1 MFVKRYIY
9 SKGVMKVA
17 REDLVA
23 TIVKLDKQGRI
34 NLGCFLRDG
43 VDMLAIKYAIDANLI
58 YIFPPENDDNAF
70 FLYPTIKVDN
80 KKRIIIPSWMR
91 RYLDSQKFGIAFDK
105 DKLVLIPF
113 YD

>member
-23 TIVKLDKQGRI
+23 NIVKLDKQGRI

-43 VDMLAIKYAIDANLI
+43 VDMLAMK
-58 YIFPPENDDNAF
+58 
-70 FLYPTIKVDN
+70 
-80 KKRIIIPSWMR
+80 
-91 RYLDSQKFGIAFDK
+91 
-105 DKLVLIPF
+105 
-113 YD
+113 